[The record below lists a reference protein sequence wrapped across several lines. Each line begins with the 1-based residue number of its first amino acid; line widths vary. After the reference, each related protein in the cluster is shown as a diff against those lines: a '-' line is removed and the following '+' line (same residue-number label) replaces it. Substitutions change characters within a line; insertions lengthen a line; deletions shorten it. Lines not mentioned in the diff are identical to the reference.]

1 MNEIIDNVLIDNF
14 FHNSLFNE
22 SLDFEDAFSRINVN
36 FYNDYNLG
44 DGSLIHS
51 QRCPSKKC
59 VEFGP
64 TFLPS
69 DRVYSASTGRY
80 YDCINEDYP
89 SVVNCTSVNVI
100 YCITCANCLLQ
111 NVGETVDKINR
122 RFTTH
127 RACMRGAAYT
137 TGCKRLGEHFSS
149 GPCKGSRYFVQIL
162 EKLTGSGRIGKDPD
176 PAVSKERKRREQEWM
191 IKLRTVYPY
200 GLNDSLNTD
209 MNPLC
214 SIGNHYQSLPRS
226 FSRPPVRKMSQKLK
240 AFDHQSFFTQL
251 FELLQTNLRAVAKF
265 LRISLFGMRKSYLKT
280 IAEHI
285 HNLLCISD
293 EETLLY
299 STWLR
304 MALDIIETKIYR
316 PPPQKVEKKLPKYRV
331 NIPFINKAMDFIN
344 LAKLLRSNELA
355 SNMPPVMQSE
365 DIPMVVYSL
374 TETTRSKLLNYKKF
388 VGKELDLEVFSNN
401 ESSIP
406 CKCSSYPDEF
416 VDANRG
422 HILTG
427 NLQIIKNNKLR
438 KLFCKGPKFREPC
451 KIDWDKARE
460 IIHGGIDDYLKVL
473 KAVKKVD
480 ISFFENWKCTL
491 FEMIEDKIKT
501 LSERIKIREVK
512 SVFDDPLSKSELKK
526 LQSDF
531 VIVPIDKA
539 SSNVA
544 FVCKRHYATVIKNEL
559 RFSLPADD
567 SMTYKLIKTPP
578 ASVIKR
584 HFKFLQT
591 CDLKTDEK
599 MEKLPSMY
607 WIPKLHKNPIGERFI
622 IASPECS
629 IKPLLKDVTCILK
642 LLQNNV
648 SNYHDKRRVWTN
660 VSNFWV
666 IQNNRPVTERID
678 KINNAKKA
686 KTVRTF
692 DFSTL
697 YTKIPHHL
705 LKGALEDIVDFCF
718 SGGNSNGVYVLNGK
732 AFWRIPKRG
741 DYRTYTQKKVKD
753 VLSYV
758 IKNAYFQINNKV
770 FQQVIGIPMGSDP
783 APFIANLFLYFYEN
797 KFLDK
802 LKTEDLP
809 RARRLRHVFRF
820 IDDLI
825 AMNDD
830 DEFSKIYKEIY
841 PEEMVLKP
849 ENEDPQSS
857 SYLDLQ
863 IDVDENIFDFKLFD
877 KRDAFSFSVVRMPY
891 LQSNMPSKMF
901 YSTISAEI
909 LRICR
914 ATYKY
919 TNFLLSCKKLIIR
932 MIKQGAKPLGIKNVV
947 CKMIKRHTSD
957 FDKFFKS
964 PESITLDL
972 FYTTVCAE
980 ILRICERNSDYFR
993 FLTASRK
1000 ILRIITANGSN
1011 FLGLKPFL
1019 HRTVNNSDNFL
1030 KYRKDSNTIVK
1041 ELLR

>member
-1 MNEIIDNVLIDNF
+1 
-14 FHNSLFNE
+14 
-22 SLDFEDAFSRINVN
+22 
-36 FYNDYNLG
+36 
-44 DGSLIHS
+44 
-51 QRCPSKKC
+51 
-59 VEFGP
+59 
-64 TFLPS
+64 
-69 DRVYSASTGRY
+69 
-80 YDCINEDYP
+80 
-89 SVVNCTSVNVI
+89 
-100 YCITCANCLLQ
+100 
-111 NVGETVDKINR
+111 
-122 RFTTH
+122 
-127 RACMRGAAYT
+127 
-137 TGCKRLGEHFSS
+137 
-149 GPCKGSRYFVQIL
+149 
-162 EKLTGSGRIGKDPD
+162 
-176 PAVSKERKRREQEWM
+176 
-191 IKLRTVYPY
+191 
-200 GLNDSLNTD
+200 
-209 MNPLC
+209 
-214 SIGNHYQSLPRS
+214 
-226 FSRPPVRKMSQKLK
+226 
-240 AFDHQSFFTQL
+240 
-251 FELLQTNLRAVAKF
+251 
-265 LRISLFGMRKSYLKT
+265 
-280 IAEHI
+280 
-285 HNLLCISD
+285 
-293 EETLLY
+293 
-299 STWLR
+299 
-304 MALDIIETKIYR
+304 
-316 PPPQKVEKKLPKYRV
+316 
-331 NIPFINKAMDFIN
+331 
-344 LAKLLRSNELA
+344 
-355 SNMPPVMQSE
+355 
-365 DIPMVVYSL
+365 
-374 TETTRSKLLNYKKF
+374 
-388 VGKELDLEVFSNN
+388 
-401 ESSIP
+401 
-406 CKCSSYPDEF
+406 
-416 VDANRG
+416 
-422 HILTG
+422 
-427 NLQIIKNNKLR
+427 
-438 KLFCKGPKFREPC
+438 
-451 KIDWDKARE
+451 
-460 IIHGGIDDYLKVL
+460 
-473 KAVKKVD
+473 
-480 ISFFENWKCTL
+480 
-491 FEMIEDKIKT
+491 
-501 LSERIKIREVK
+501 
-512 SVFDDPLSKSELKK
+512 
-526 LQSDF
+526 
-531 VIVPIDKA
+531 
-539 SSNVA
+539 
-544 FVCKRHYATVIKNEL
+544 
-559 RFSLPADD
+559 
-567 SMTYKLIKTPP
+567 
-578 ASVIKR
+578 
-584 HFKFLQT
+584 
-591 CDLKTDEK
+591 

-678 KINNAKKA
+678 KITNAKKA
-686 KTVRTF
+686 KTIRTF

-802 LKTEDLP
+802 LKVEDLP

-919 TNFLLSCKKLIIR
+919 TNFLLSCEKLIIR